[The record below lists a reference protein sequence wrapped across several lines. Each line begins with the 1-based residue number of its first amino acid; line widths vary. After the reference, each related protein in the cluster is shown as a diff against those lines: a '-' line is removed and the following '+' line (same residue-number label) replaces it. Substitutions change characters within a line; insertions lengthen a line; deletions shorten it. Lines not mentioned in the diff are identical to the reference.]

1 MRVRPLAA
9 LLSLATVAALA
20 LAPTAAAAP
29 PATGSLDGPP
39 PLCGGWTSR
48 VVASGFAL
56 LENIA
61 ALPSGD
67 LLLSEMSA
75 TTLTSSRPDQ
85 GALWRLTPGGTRHLV
100 TPITSPGGIVVD
112 GNQAYVTFGN
122 SIPSLIL
129 NTPNSGIT
137 RVDLATGQRT
147 TVATGLVM
155 ANGLAALPGG
165 RLLTT
170 GGAGANGGH
179 PTLVEADGTHRPFAP
194 WITSSNGIA
203 RDPKSGDLFISR
215 TFVHPSEVVRVTERG
230 ELVQRYPFAGIGP
243 LVGADDLD
251 LAPDGKLYV
260 AQNTGA
266 RVVQID
272 PSSGAQCVVADQQ
285 WSTTSIAATDANTLY
300 ATSFLGT
307 VTEYRRG

>member
-67 LLLSEMSA
+67 LLLSEMSLSEIPA
-75 TTLTSSRPDQ
+75 SRPDQ

-100 TPITSPGGIVVD
+100 TPIPSPGGIVVD

-129 NTPNSGIT
+129 NTPTAGIT

-170 GGAGANGGH
+170 GGAGANDH

-203 RDPKSGDLFISR
+203 RDPKSGDLFIGR
-215 TFVHPSEVVRVTERG
+215 TAVHPGEVVRVTERG

-243 LVGADDLD
+243 LISADDLD

-260 AQNTGA
+260 AQNGAA

-285 WSTTSIAATDANTLY
+285 WFATSIAATDANTLY
-300 ATSFLGT
+300 ATSLLGT

>member
-48 VVASGFAL
+48 VVASGFGT

-67 LLLSEMSA
+67 LLLSEMSV
-75 TTLTSSRPDQ
+75 SRPDQ

-100 TPITSPGGIVVD
+100 TPIPGPGGIVVD
-112 GNQAYVTFGN
+112 GNQAYVTFGL
-122 SIPSLIL
+122 SIPSTIL
-129 NTPNSGIT
+129 NTPTGGIT

-155 ANGLAALPGG
+155 PNGLAALPGG

-170 GGAGANGGH
+170 RGAGANDH

-203 RDPKSGDLFISR
+203 RDPKSGDLFIGR
-215 TFVHPSEVVRVTERG
+215 TLVHPGEVVRVTERG

-260 AQNTGA
+260 AQNGGA

-285 WSTTSIAATDANTLY
+285 WFASSIAATDANTLY

>member
-39 PLCGGWTSR
+39 PLCGVWTSR
-48 VVASGFAL
+48 VVASGFGP

-67 LLLSEMSA
+67 LLLSESSVA
-75 TTLTSSRPDQ
+75 TPDQ

-170 GGAGANGGH
+170 RGAGANDH

-215 TFVHPSEVVRVTERG
+215 ALVHPSEVVRVTERG

-285 WSTTSIAATDANTLY
+285 WFASSIAATDANTLY

>member
-39 PLCGGWTSR
+39 PLCGVWTSR
-48 VVASGFAL
+48 VVASGFAP

-67 LLLSEMSA
+67 LLLSE
-75 TTLTSSRPDQ
+75 TSVSRPDQ

-100 TPITSPGGIVVD
+100 TPIPSPGGIVVD

-122 SIPSLIL
+122 SPPSSIL
-129 NTPNSGIT
+129 NTPTGGIT

-155 ANGLAALPGG
+155 PNGLAALPGG

-170 GGAGANGGH
+170 RGAGANNH

-203 RDPKSGDLFISR
+203 RDPKSGDLFIARS
-215 TFVHPSEVVRVTERG
+215 FVHPGEVVRVTERG

-260 AQNTGA
+260 AQAAGA

-285 WSTTSIAATDANTLY
+285 WVATSIAATDANTLY
-300 ATSFLGT
+300 ATSLLGT

>member
-39 PLCGGWTSR
+39 PLCGVWTSR
-48 VVASGFAL
+48 VVASGFAP

-67 LLLSEMSA
+67 LLLSEIFPS
-75 TTLTSSRPDQ
+75 TPDQ

-100 TPITSPGGIVVD
+100 TPIPSPGGIVVD
-112 GNQAYVTFGN
+112 GNQAYVTTFGN
-122 SIPSLIL
+122 SIPSFIL
-129 NTPNSGIT
+129 NTPDGGIT

-155 ANGLAALPGG
+155 PNGLAALPGG

-170 GGAGANGGH
+170 APTSTNDH

-203 RDPKSGDLFISR
+203 RDPKSGDLFIAR
-215 TFVHPSEVVRVTERG
+215 TAVHPSEVVRVTERG

-243 LVGADDLD
+243 LISADDLD

-260 AQNTGA
+260 AQNAGA

-285 WSTTSIAATDANTLY
+285 WFATSIAATDANTLY
-300 ATSFLGT
+300 ATSLLGT